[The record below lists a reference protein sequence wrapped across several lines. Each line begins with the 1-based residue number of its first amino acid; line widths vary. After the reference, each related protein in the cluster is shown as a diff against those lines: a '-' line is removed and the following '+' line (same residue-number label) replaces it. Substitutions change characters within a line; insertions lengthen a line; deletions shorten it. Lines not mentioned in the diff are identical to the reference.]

1 MIHFCSSTRQKCFHR
16 YVVINVRWKN
26 KMLDFQ
32 CSVICFVLP
41 QFSPRSFLQILST
54 PQPQYAIILTGS
66 LSTQNEGNDDQWLI
80 FCRYWK
86 WSNGGGPMQRQ
97 EGIPMM
103 WDLSSVVTLLTTFD
117 KLRFSTINIEE
128 GYLTV
133 REWHGTWF
141 SNFAQFA
148 ICSLCIGR
156 SCKLLFLAGNWLW
169 TTVQSR
175 LSPANNI
182 LLPLFHTGSTVQ
194 ENMYT
199 RIQRKYW
206 IVVASNMYCPQT
218 ETHCTTHRMSSISS
232 FASCFSAKSI
242 STMADASYPL
252 LPVIASKYVL
262 TVQTIQLCRLW
273 L

>member
-1 MIHFCSSTRQKCFHR
+1 MEQWWWTDATARRNS
-16 YVVINVRWKN
+16 NDVRP
-26 KMLDFQ
+26 LL
-32 CSVICFVLP
+32 CCYS
-41 QFSPRSFLQILST
+41 
-54 PQPQYAIILTGS
+54 
-66 LSTQNEGNDDQWLI
+66 
-80 FCRYWK
+80 
-86 WSNGGGPMQRQ
+86 
-97 EGIPMM
+97 
-103 WDLSSVVTLLTTFD
+103 VTLLTTFD
-117 KLRFSTINIEE
+117 KLRFSTLNIEE

-156 SCKLLFLAGNWLW
+156 SCKLLFLAGNWLC

-175 LSPANNI
+175 LSPANYI

-218 ETHCTTHRMSSISS
+218 ETNYTANRMSSISS
-232 FASCFSAKSI
+232 FASCFSANP
-242 STMADASYPL
+242 STPWQMPATPYCPL
-252 LPVIASKYVL
+252 LQVNTY
-262 TVQTIQLCRLW
+262 
-273 L
+273 